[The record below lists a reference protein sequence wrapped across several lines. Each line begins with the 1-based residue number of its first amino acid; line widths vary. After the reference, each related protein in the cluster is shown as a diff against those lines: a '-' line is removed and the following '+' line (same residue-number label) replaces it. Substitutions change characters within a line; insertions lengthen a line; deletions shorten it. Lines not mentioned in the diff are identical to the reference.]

1 MPHLIDAFLAFVDDD
16 NGAQV
21 IEYALV
27 IALIALTVALALG
40 NAMSGIPSSFVAMAS
55 RVTACLTPG
64 GGTC

>member
-1 MPHLIDAFLAFVDDD
+1 MRHLIDTFRDFVNDD

-40 NAMSGIPSSFVAMAS
+40 NAMTGVPDSFVDLAG
-55 RVTACLTPG
+55 RVTDCLTSSSG
-64 GGTC
+64 AC

>member
-1 MPHLIDAFLAFVDDD
+1 MRHLTDTFRDFVNDD

-40 NAMSGIPSSFVAMAS
+40 NAMTGVPGSFVDLAD
-55 RVTACLTPG
+55 RVTDCLTPSSG
-64 GGTC
+64 AC